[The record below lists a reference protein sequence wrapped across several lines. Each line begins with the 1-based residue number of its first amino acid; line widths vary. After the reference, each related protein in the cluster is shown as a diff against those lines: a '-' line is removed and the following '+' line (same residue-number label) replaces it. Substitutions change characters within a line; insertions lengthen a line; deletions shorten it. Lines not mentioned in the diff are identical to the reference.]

1 MDYYA
6 SYKNSKDPS
15 LLRKELVSYALTYGN
30 KKAAQHFQTTI
41 KTVRKWRKRWQEQKG
56 IGLKDLS
63 KKPQKSPRMMKMYWQ
78 FKIKALAEKATADN
92 KRINGAMIKREYSI
106 PYSAKTLVKYLKQY
120 YKLPS
125 KKTHREKKRDMR
137 EVKNKYRAFEKI
149 QVDIKYLDDI
159 PEFYHDFMQF
169 HLPKHQITARCIR
182 TGALF
187 IGYTHQHSTT
197 STAIFIY
204 RLLAH
209 LKRYGTKP
217 AEITIQTDNGTEFT
231 APWNSLKKTL
241 FTKVIELSYAATH
254 KTIPVGAKTYQ
265 SDVESSHRL
274 IEDEFYACRYFS
286 SAQDFLKQAHQ
297 YQNYFNFTRFNTY
310 KNGSPVQLL
319 QQAAPHIN
327 RDVLNFKPVLVDT
340 FFHLYKNEFRL
351 LAS

>member
-1 MDYYA
+1 
-6 SYKNSKDPS
+6 
-15 LLRKELVSYALTYGN
+15 
-30 KKAAQHFQTTI
+30 
-41 KTVRKWRKRWQEQKG
+41 
-56 IGLKDLS
+56 
-63 KKPQKSPRMMKMYWQ
+63 MMKMYWQ

-125 KKTHREKKRDMR
+125 KKTHRDQNSRR
-137 EVKNKYRAFEKI
+137 
-149 QVDIKYLDDI
+149 
-159 PEFYHDFMQF
+159 
-169 HLPKHQITARCIR
+169 
-182 TGALF
+182 
-187 IGYTHQHSTT
+187 
-197 STAIFIY
+197 
-204 RLLAH
+204 
-209 LKRYGTKP
+209 
-217 AEITIQTDNGTEFT
+217 
-231 APWNSLKKTL
+231 WNSLKKTL
-241 FTKVIELSYAATH
+241 FTKVIEVSFTSTH

-265 SDVESSHRL
+265 SDVETSHRL

-297 YQNYFNFTRFNTY
+297 YQKHFNFTRFNTY

-327 RDVLNFKPVLVDT
+327 RNVLNFKPVLVDT